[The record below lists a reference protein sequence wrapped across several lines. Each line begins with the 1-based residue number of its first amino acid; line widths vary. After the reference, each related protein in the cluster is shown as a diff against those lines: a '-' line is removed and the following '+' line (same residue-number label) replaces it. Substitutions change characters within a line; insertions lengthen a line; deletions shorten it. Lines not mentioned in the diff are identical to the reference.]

1 MKGIPV
7 NSGDAFSY
15 FRLCHIHLIFILCKT
30 KQIVVF
36 INATAA
42 ALHRCEIVEKEYGMI
57 DK

>member
-1 MKGIPV
+1 MPFLI
-7 NSGDAFSY
+7 SGYA
-15 FRLCHIHLIFILCKT
+15 IFILCKI